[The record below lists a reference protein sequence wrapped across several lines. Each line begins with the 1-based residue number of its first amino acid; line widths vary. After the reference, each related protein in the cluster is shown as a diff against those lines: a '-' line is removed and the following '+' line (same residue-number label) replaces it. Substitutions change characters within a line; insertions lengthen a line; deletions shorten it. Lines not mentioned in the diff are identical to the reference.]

1 MWNNPPARS
10 GLSLLELLLGV
21 IIFSLAMLPLFS
33 MTQST
38 TQGAYSIR
46 KHLVASQ
53 ICVAIL
59 DRLLS
64 MPFDEA
70 QKFAQDNDDKE
81 FSLEKDGESFLRNA
95 EVKAVVSGL
104 PAAKAGEI
112 PFVDGLE
119 KALLTMKYK
128 VKMTVPAAEK
138 EKDVM
143 ILLTVAVSWNVV
155 ENEEK
160 SRQTIVRE
168 ALRFKEDV

>member
-1 MWNNPPARS
+1 M
-10 GLSLLELLLGV
+10 SLLELLLGV

-70 QKFAQDNDDKE
+70 QKFAQDNNEKE
-81 FSLEKDGESFLRNA
+81 FSLEKDGEDFLRNA
-95 EVKAVVSGL
+95 KVKEVVNGL
-104 PAAKAGEI
+104 PAAAAGEI
-112 PFVDGLE
+112 PFQDGLE
-119 KALLTMKYK
+119 KALQTMKYSI
-128 VKMTVPAAEK
+128 KMTVPTDAKEK
-138 EKDVM
+138 EIM
-143 ILLTVAVSWNVV
+143 FLLSVSVSWNHV
-155 ENEEK
+155 ESSEK
-160 SRQTIVRE
+160 SRQTIMRE